1 MKNCLFCNLKEL
13 NLNLYTAIIATMNQS
28 LSVTIEDILNAR
40 KTIQNVINVTPCD
53 YSKSATD
60 LIGAEIYLKLENT
73 QRTGSF
79 KIRGAANKIASL
91 TEAEKKRGVTAC
103 SAGNHAQGVALS
115 STLNGVKSVI
125 VMPENAPIAKVE
137 ATKKYGAEVILHGQ
151 TFDDAKIKAYQLAE
165 EKKYVFVHPF
175 EDSKVIAGQG
185 TIGLEVCEQIQN
197 LDSIVVPIGGG
208 GLISGIAIAAKSI
221 NPKIKIIGVQTEIVS
236 TMVQLYRTHQFIPIV
251 GAVSTLADGIAV
263 KAPSEAMYEQFI
275 SKYVDEVATVAEGQ
289 IAEAIVFLLERA
301 KTVAEGS
308 GAVALAAAMN
318 HKLNLGKKSCLLVC
332 GGNIDLNIVS
342 DIIQRGQIQ
351 RGRLCDLSV
360 IVPDIPGSLSRLTQI
375 LAENRANI
383 LEVHHD
389 RIKHGLNL
397 KETRIDFV
405 IETTSHSHIEIIRQ
419 CLLKAGARFV

>member
-1 MKNCLFCNLKEL
+1 MKS
-13 NLNLYTAIIATMNQS
+13 NLN
-28 LSVTIEDILNAR
+28 VTVNDILNAQ
-40 KTIQNVINVTPCD
+40 KTIQNLINITQCE
-53 YSKSATD
+53 YSKSASD
-60 LIGAEIYLKLENT
+60 IVGSEIYFKLENT

-79 KIRGAANKIASL
+79 KMRGAANKIASL
-91 TEAEKKRGVTAC
+91 TESEKKCGVIAC

-137 ATKKYGAEVILHGQ
+137 ATKKYGAEVILFGQ
-151 TFDDAKIKAYQLAE
+151 TFDDAKVHALKLCE
-165 EKKYVFVHPF
+165 ENKYVFVHPF
-175 EDSKVIAGQG
+175 EDEKVIAGQG
-185 TIGLEVCEQIQN
+185 TIGFEICEQIKN

-221 NPKIKIIGVQTEIVS
+221 NPNIKIIGVQTEVVS
-236 TMVQLYRTHQFIPIV
+236 TMTQLFNTKKFVPITSSI
-251 GAVSTLADGIAV
+251 STLADGIAV
-263 KAPSEAMYEQFI
+263 KTPSTEMFESFI
-275 SKYVDEVATVAEGQ
+275 SKYVDEVTTVTEGQ
-289 IAEAIVFLLERA
+289 IAEAIVFLLERV

-308 GAVALAAAMN
+308 GAVALAAIMN
-318 HKLNLGKKSCLLVC
+318 QKTNKKLNLGKKCCVLVC

-351 RGRLCDLSV
+351 RGRLCELSV

-375 LAENRANI
+375 LALHRANV

-389 RIKHGLNL
+389 RIKSGLNL

-405 IETTSHSHIEIIRQ
+405 IETTSHEHIELIR
-419 CLLKAGARFV
+419 KNMIEAGARFV

>member
-1 MKNCLFCNLKEL
+1 
-13 NLNLYTAIIATMNQS
+13 MNPK
-28 LSVTIEDILNAR
+28 LSVTLEDIQNAR
-40 KTIQNVINVTPCD
+40 TTIKNMINVTLCD

-60 LIGAEIYLKLENT
+60 LIGSEIYLKLENT

-91 TEAEKKRGVTAC
+91 TTEEKQRGVICC

-115 STLNGVKSVI
+115 STLSGVRSVI

-151 TFDDAKIKAYQLAE
+151 TFDDAKVRALQLAE

-185 TIGLEVCEQIQN
+185 TIGLEICEQIQN

-221 NPKIKIIGVQTEIVS
+221 NPKIKIIGVQTEAVS
-236 TMVQLYRTHQFIPIV
+236 TMIQMFQTQKYTPITNSI
-251 GAVSTLADGIAV
+251 STLADGIAV
-263 KAPSEAMYEQFI
+263 KTPSQSMFDQFI
-275 SKYVDEVATVAEGQ
+275 SKYVDEVATVNEGQ

-301 KTVAEGS
+301 KTVSEGS
-308 GAVALAAAMN
+308 GAVALAAALSK
-318 HKLNLGKKSCLLVC
+318 KLHLGKKSCMLVC

-351 RGRLCDLSV
+351 RGRLCELSV

-375 LAENRANI
+375 LADHRANI

-389 RIKHGLNL
+389 RVKQGINV
-397 KETRIDFV
+397 KETRINFV
-405 IETTSHSHIEIIRQ
+405 IETTSHAHIETIRQ
-419 CLLKAGARFV
+419 SMAKAGARFDE

>member
-1 MKNCLFCNLKEL
+1 MKS
-13 NLNLYTAIIATMNQS
+13 NLN
-28 LSVTIEDILNAR
+28 VTVNDILNAQ
-40 KTIQNVINVTPCD
+40 KTIQNLINITQCE
-53 YSKSATD
+53 YSKSASD
-60 LIGAEIYLKLENT
+60 IVGSEIYFKLENT

-79 KIRGAANKIASL
+79 KMRGAANKIASL
-91 TEAEKKRGVTAC
+91 TESEKKRGVIAC

-137 ATKKYGAEVILHGQ
+137 ATKKYGAEVILFGQ
-151 TFDDAKIKAYQLAE
+151 TFDDAKVHALKLCE
-165 EKKYVFVHPF
+165 ENKYVFVHPF
-175 EDSKVIAGQG
+175 EDEKVIAGQG
-185 TIGLEVCEQIQN
+185 TIGFEICEQIKN

-221 NPKIKIIGVQTEIVS
+221 NPNIKIIGVQTEVVS
-236 TMVQLYRTHQFIPIV
+236 TMTQLFNTKKFVPITSSI
-251 GAVSTLADGIAV
+251 STLADGIAV
-263 KAPSEAMYEQFI
+263 KTPSTEMFESFI
-275 SKYVDEVATVAEGQ
+275 SKYVDEVTTVTEGQ
-289 IAEAIVFLLERA
+289 IAEAIVFLLERV

-308 GAVALAAAMN
+308 GAVALAAIMN
-318 HKLNLGKKSCLLVC
+318 QKTNKKLNLGKKCCVLVC

-351 RGRLCDLSV
+351 RGRLCELSV

-375 LAENRANI
+375 LALHRANV

-389 RIKHGLNL
+389 RIKSGLNL

-405 IETTSHSHIEIIRQ
+405 IETTSHEHIELIR
-419 CLLKAGARFV
+419 KNMIEAGARFV